1 MTSFAMISTLFGG
14 LGIFFIG
21 IKMISSHLSQMA
33 GRGLRIGVLRLV
45 DKRWSASLLG
55 AIFGAVTQSTN
66 AVTFIVTSM
75 VTANLVQVR
84 AVMPVVIWANLGTGV
99 LVFLST
105 LSIRPF
111 ILSLLGLI
119 GIAYFLNVEKSAR
132 YRHTAAA
139 LLGVALLFL
148 GLDLVKEAASPM
160 QELELVGRLLAN
172 AREQYWLVFF
182 LGLALALIAQS
193 SATVTVVTVLMSKV
207 GLLNLD
213 LTLMMIYGAGIGSA
227 ASLAYMTLT
236 LSGLAR
242 QLAYLQIF
250 QKAGSAV
257 VMVVLLGIER
267 GFDIPLI
274 ESLIRLI
281 TSDTSLQGCWAYV
294 LMQLLGCV
302 LVSLMSEKLHA
313 IAVSLAPATIAE
325 SRSKPH
331 FLYARALDDPQ
342 TALDL
347 VTKEQ
352 LRQFAYLN
360 GYLATDDAALIDS
373 PESRRAQKDVH
384 GANLKVTAE
393 IDEFLAELLHRVSDR
408 EVMDRILNFRARNR
422 LLADLQ
428 QSIHELDGLLRPLRD
443 IDSAATLAR
452 SIIESLD
459 FIILA
464 LLDAVTTGD
473 RQDCDL
479 FMQMTA
485 DNSGVMEHVRQDFLA
500 RGNEFSPQL
509 HEQLFSA
516 TSLFERINW
525 LLRQYCG
532 LLSGSLIPGQA
543 AGSE

>member
-1 MTSFAMISTLFGG
+1 MTSFVMIATLFGG

-33 GRGLRIGVLRLV
+33 GRGLRRGVLRLV
-45 DKRWSASLLG
+45 GKRWSASLLG
-55 AIFGAVTQSTN
+55 IVFGAVTQSTN

-75 VTANLVQVR
+75 VTAGLVQVR

-105 LSIRPF
+105 LNIRPF

-119 GIAYFLNVEKSAR
+119 GVAYFLNVEKSLR
-132 YRHTAAA
+132 YRHSAAA

-160 QELELVGRLLAN
+160 QEMQLVGLLLESAK
-172 AREQYWLVFF
+172 EQYWLVFF

-257 VMVVLLGIER
+257 LMVVLLAIER
-267 GFDIPLI
+267 GFDIPLV
-274 ESLIRLI
+274 EALIRLVS
-281 TSDTSLQGCWAYV
+281 SDISLQGCWAYV

-302 LVSLMSEKLHA
+302 LVSSMSKTLSE
-313 IAVSLAPATIAE
+313 IAVLLAPATIEE

-331 FLYARALDDPQ
+331 FLYAQAIDDPE

-347 VTKEQ
+347 VAKEQ
-352 LRQFAYLN
+352 LRQFAYLS
-360 GYLATDDAALIDS
+360 GYLATDDAKISVS
-373 PESRRAQKDVH
+373 PQAPLSQARLH

-393 IDEFLAELLHRVSDR
+393 IDEFLAELLNRVTDR
-408 EVMDRILNFRARNR
+408 HAMDRILNFRARNR

-428 QSIHELDGLLRPLRD
+428 QSTHELDGLLRPALE
-443 IDSAATLAR
+443 IESVAKLGH

-459 FIILA
+459 FIFLA
-464 LLDAVTTGD
+464 LLDAVKTED
-473 RQDCDL
+473 RQDSEL

-509 HEQLFSA
+509 HELLFSA

-532 LLSGSLIPGQA
+532 LLSVSRVEQSTA
-543 AGSE
+543 VR

>member
-1 MTSFAMISTLFGG
+1 MTSFVMIATLFGG

-33 GRGLRIGVLRLV
+33 GRGLRRGVLRLV
-45 DKRWSASLLG
+45 GNRWSASLLG
-55 AIFGAVTQSTN
+55 IVFGAVTQSTN

-75 VTANLVQVR
+75 VTAGLVQVR
-84 AVMPVVIWANLGTGV
+84 AVTPVVIWANLGTGV

-105 LSIRPF
+105 LNIRPF

-119 GIAYFLNVEKSAR
+119 GVAYFLNVEKSLR
-132 YRHTAAA
+132 YRHSAAA

-148 GLDLVKEAASPM
+148 GLDLVKESASPM
-160 QELELVGRLLAN
+160 QEMELVGLLLDSAK
-172 AREQYWLVFF
+172 EQYWLVFF

-257 VMVVLLGIER
+257 LMVVLLAIER

-274 ESLIRLI
+274 EALIRLVS
-281 TSDTSLQGCWAYV
+281 SDISLQGCWAYV

-302 LVSLMSEKLHA
+302 LVSSMSKTLSE
-313 IAVSLAPATIAE
+313 IAVLLAPATIEE

-331 FLYARALDDPQ
+331 FLYAQAIDDPE

-347 VTKEQ
+347 VAKEQ
-352 LRQFAYLN
+352 LRQFAYLS
-360 GYLATDDAALIDS
+360 GYLATDDAKISVS
-373 PESRRAQKDVH
+373 PQAPLSQARLH

-393 IDEFLAELLHRVSDR
+393 IDEFLAELLNRVTDR
-408 EVMDRILNFRARNR
+408 HAMDRILNFRARNR

-428 QSIHELDGLLRPLRD
+428 QSTHELDGLLRPALE
-443 IDSAATLAR
+443 IESVAKLGH

-459 FIILA
+459 FIFLA
-464 LLDAVTTGD
+464 LLDAVKTED
-473 RQDCDL
+473 RQDSEL

-509 HEQLFSA
+509 HELLFSA

-532 LLSGSLIPGQA
+532 LLSVSRV
-543 AGSE
+543 E

>member
-119 GIAYFLNVEKSAR
+119 GIAYFLNVEKSPR

-160 QELELVGRLLAN
+160 QELAFVSRILESAQ
-172 AREQYWLVFF
+172 EQYWLVFF

-236 LSGLAR
+236 LSGLSR

-257 VMVVLLGIER
+257 IMVVLLAIER
-267 GFDIPLI
+267 GFDIPLV
-274 ESLIRLI
+274 EALIRQVS
-281 TSDTSLQGCWAYV
+281 SDTSLQGCWAYV
-294 LMQLLGCV
+294 LMQLLGCA
-302 LVSLMSEKLHA
+302 LVSSMSKTLYE
-313 IAVSLAPATIAE
+313 IAVSLAPATIEE

-331 FLYARALDDPQ
+331 FLYAQAIDDPE

-347 VTKEQ
+347 VAKEQ
-352 LRQFAYLN
+352 LRQFAYLS
-360 GYLATDDAALIDS
+360 GYLATDDAKINVS
-373 PESRRAQKDVH
+373 PQAPLSQERLH

-393 IDEFLAELLHRVSDR
+393 IDEFLADLLNRVTDR
-408 EVMDRILNFRARNR
+408 DAMDRILNFRARNR

-428 QSIHELDGLLRPLRD
+428 QSTHELDGLLRPLLE
-443 IDSAATLAR
+443 IENVAKLGH

-459 FIILA
+459 FIFLA
-464 LLDAVTTGD
+464 LLDAVKTED
-473 RQDCDL
+473 RQDSEL

-509 HEQLFSA
+509 HELLFSA

-532 LLSGSLIPGQA
+532 LLAQGVRL
-543 AGSE
+543 

>member
-1 MTSFAMISTLFGG
+1 MTSFAMIATLFGG

-33 GRGLRIGVLRLV
+33 GRGLRSGVLRLV
-45 DKRWSASLLG
+45 DNRWSASLLG
-55 AIFGAVTQSTN
+55 ILFGAVTQSTN

-75 VTANLVQVR
+75 VTARLVQVR

-105 LSIRPF
+105 LNIRPF

-119 GIAYFLNVEKSAR
+119 GVAYFLNVEKSLR
-132 YRHTAAA
+132 YRHSAAA

-160 QELELVGRLLAN
+160 QEMAFVAQLLESAQ
-172 AREQYWLVFF
+172 EQYWLVFF

-193 SATVTVVTVLMSKV
+193 SATVTVVTVLMSKI

-257 VMVVLLGIER
+257 LMVVLLAIER
-267 GFDIPLI
+267 GFDIPLV
-274 ESLIRLI
+274 EALIRQVS
-281 TSDTSLQGCWAYV
+281 SDTSLQGCWAYV

-302 LVSLMSEKLHA
+302 LVSSMSKTLYE
-313 IAVSLAPATIAE
+313 IAVSLAPATIEE

-331 FLYARALDDPQ
+331 FLYAQAIGDPE

-347 VTKEQ
+347 VAKEQ
-352 LRQFAYLN
+352 LRQFAYLSD
-360 GYLATDDAALIDS
+360 YLATDDAKNSVSPQALLS
-373 PESRRAQKDVH
+373 QERLH

-393 IDEFLAELLHRVSDR
+393 IDEFLAELLNRVTDR
-408 EVMDRILNFRARNR
+408 DAMDRILNFRARNR

-428 QSIHELDGLLRPLRD
+428 QSTHDLDGLLRPLLE
-443 IDSAATLAR
+443 IESVSKLGH

-459 FIILA
+459 FIFLA
-464 LLDAVTTGD
+464 LLDAVKTED
-473 RQDCDL
+473 RQDSEL

-509 HEQLFSA
+509 HELLFSA

-532 LLSGSLIPGQA
+532 LLAQGVRP
-543 AGSE
+543 

>member
-119 GIAYFLNVEKSAR
+119 GIAYFLNVEKSPR

-257 VMVVLLGIER
+257 LMVVLLGIER
-267 GFDIPLI
+267 GFDIPLV

>member
-1 MTSFAMISTLFGG
+1 MTSFAMIATLFGG

-33 GRGLRIGVLRLV
+33 GRGLRMGVLRLV
-45 DKRWSASLLG
+45 DNRWSASLLG
-55 AIFGAVTQSTN
+55 VIFGAVTQSTN

-84 AVMPVVIWANLGTGV
+84 AVMPVVIWANLGTGA

-105 LSIRPF
+105 LNIRPF

-119 GIAYFLNVEKSAR
+119 GIAYFLNVEKSPR

-160 QELELVGRLLAN
+160 QEMAFVGRLLESAQ
-172 AREQYWLVFF
+172 EQYWLVFF

-236 LSGLAR
+236 LSGLSR

-257 VMVVLLGIER
+257 IMVALLAIER
-267 GFDIPLI
+267 GFDIPLV

-281 TSDTSLQGCWAYV
+281 SSDTSLQGCWAYV

-302 LVSLMSEKLHA
+302 LVSSLSKTLYG

-325 SRSKPH
+325 SRAKPY
-331 FLYARALDDPQ
+331 FLYPQAIDDPE

-347 VTKEQ
+347 VAKEQ

-360 GYLATDDAALIDS
+360 GYLATDDAALSDPS
-373 PESRRAQKDVH
+373 PSRLTQKSLHD
-384 GANLKVTAE
+384 ANLKVTAE
-393 IDEFLAELLHRVSDR
+393 IDEFLAELLNRVTDR
-408 EVMDRILNFRARNR
+408 DVMDRILNFRARNR

-428 QSIHELDGLLRPLRD
+428 QSIHELDALLRPLLERD
-443 IDSAATLAR
+443 SVASLGR

-459 FIILA
+459 FILLA
-464 LLDAVTTGD
+464 LLDAVKTGE
-473 RQDCDL
+473 RQDADL

-500 RGNEFSPQL
+500 RGSEFSPQL
-509 HEQLFSA
+509 HELLFSA

-532 LLSGSLIPGQA
+532 LLSVSRV
-543 AGSE
+543 E

>member
-1 MTSFAMISTLFGG
+1 MTSFAMIATLFGG

-45 DKRWSASLLG
+45 GNRWSASLLG
-55 AIFGAVTQSTN
+55 VIFGAVTQSTN

-84 AVMPVVIWANLGTGV
+84 AVMPVVIWANLGTGA

-105 LSIRPF
+105 LNIRPF
-111 ILSLLGLI
+111 ILSLLGMI
-119 GIAYFLNVEKSAR
+119 GIAYFLNVEKSPR

-160 QELELVGRLLAN
+160 QEMAFVGRLLESAQ
-172 AREQYWLVFF
+172 EQYWLVFF

-257 VMVVLLGIER
+257 IMVALLAIER
-267 GFDIPLI
+267 GFDIPLV

-281 TSDTSLQGCWAYV
+281 SSDTSLQGCWAYV

-302 LVSLMSEKLHA
+302 LVSSLSKTLYA

-325 SRSKPH
+325 SRAKPY
-331 FLYARALDDPQ
+331 FLYPQAIDDPE

-347 VTKEQ
+347 VAKEQ

-360 GYLATDDAALIDS
+360 GYLATDDAALSDPPQS
-373 PESRRAQKDVH
+373 LLAQKSLH

-393 IDEFLAELLHRVSDR
+393 IDEFLAELLNRVTDR
-408 EVMDRILNFRARNR
+408 DVMDRILNFRARNR

-428 QSIHELDGLLRPLRD
+428 QSIHELDALLRPLLES
-443 IDSAATLAR
+443 DSVANLGR

-459 FIILA
+459 FLILA
-464 LLDAVTTGD
+464 LLDAVKTGD
-473 RQDCDL
+473 RQDADL

-500 RGNEFSPQL
+500 RGSEFSPQL
-509 HEQLFSA
+509 HELLFSA

-532 LLSGSLIPGQA
+532 LLSLSRV
-543 AGSE
+543 E

>member
-1 MTSFAMISTLFGG
+1 MTLFTMIATLFGG

-33 GRGLRIGVLRLV
+33 GRGLRSGVLRLV
-45 DKRWSASLLG
+45 DNRWSASLLG
-55 AIFGAVTQSTN
+55 ILFGAVTQSTN

-75 VTANLVQVR
+75 VTARLVQVR

-105 LSIRPF
+105 LNIRPF

-119 GIAYFLNVEKSAR
+119 GVAYFLNVEKSLR
-132 YRHTAAA
+132 YRHSAAA

-160 QELELVGRLLAN
+160 QEMAFVAQLLESAQ
-172 AREQYWLVFF
+172 EQYWLVFF

-193 SATVTVVTVLMSKV
+193 SATVTVVTVLMSKI

-257 VMVVLLGIER
+257 LMVVLLAIER
-267 GFDIPLI
+267 GFDIPLV
-274 ESLIRLI
+274 EALIRQVS
-281 TSDTSLQGCWAYV
+281 SDTSLQGCWAYV

-302 LVSLMSEKLHA
+302 LVSSMSKTLYE
-313 IAVSLAPATIAE
+313 IAVSLAPATIEE

-331 FLYARALDDPQ
+331 FLYAQAIDDPE

-347 VTKEQ
+347 VAKEQ
-352 LRQFAYLN
+352 LRQFAYLSD
-360 GYLATDDAALIDS
+360 YLATDDAKNSVSPQALLS
-373 PESRRAQKDVH
+373 QERLH

-393 IDEFLAELLHRVSDR
+393 IDEFLAELLNRVTDR
-408 EVMDRILNFRARNR
+408 DAMDRILNFRARNR

-428 QSIHELDGLLRPLRD
+428 QSTHELDGLLRPLLE
-443 IDSAATLAR
+443 IESVSKLGH

-459 FIILA
+459 FIFLA
-464 LLDAVTTGD
+464 LLDAVKTED
-473 RQDCDL
+473 RQDSEL

-509 HEQLFSA
+509 HELLFSA
-516 TSLFERINW
+516 TSLFERVNW

-532 LLSGSLIPGQA
+532 LLAQKV
-543 AGSE
+543 

>member
-1 MTSFAMISTLFGG
+1 MTSFTMIATLFGG

-33 GRGLRIGVLRLV
+33 GRGLRSGVLRLI
-45 DKRWSASLLG
+45 DSHWSASLLG
-55 AIFGAVTQSTN
+55 IVFGAVTQSTN

-75 VTANLVQVR
+75 VTARLVQVR

-105 LSIRPF
+105 LNIRPF

-119 GIAYFLNVEKSAR
+119 GVAYFLNVEKSLR
-132 YRHTAAA
+132 YRHSAAA

-160 QELELVGRLLAN
+160 QEMAFVAQLLESAQ
-172 AREQYWLVFF
+172 EQYWLVFF

-257 VMVVLLGIER
+257 IMVVLLAIER
-267 GFDIPLI
+267 GFDIPLV
-274 ESLIRLI
+274 EALIRQVS
-281 TSDTSLQGCWAYV
+281 SDTSLQGCWAYV
-294 LMQLLGCV
+294 LMQLFGCV
-302 LVSLMSEKLHA
+302 LVSSMSKTLYE
-313 IAVSLAPATIAE
+313 IAVSLAPATIEE

-331 FLYARALDDPQ
+331 FLYAQAIDDPE

-347 VTKEQ
+347 VAKEQ
-352 LRQFAYLN
+352 LRQFAYLSD
-360 GYLATDDAALIDS
+360 YLATDDAKSSVS
-373 PESRRAQKDVH
+373 PQAPLSQERLH

-393 IDEFLAELLHRVSDR
+393 IDEFLAELLNRVTDR
-408 EVMDRILNFRARNR
+408 DAMDRILNFRARNR

-428 QSIHELDGLLRPLRD
+428 QSTHELDGLLRPLLE
-443 IDSAATLAR
+443 IESVSKLGH

-459 FIILA
+459 FIFLA
-464 LLDAVTTGD
+464 LLDAVKTED
-473 RQDCDL
+473 RQDSEL

-500 RGNEFSPQL
+500 RGSEFSPQL
-509 HEQLFSA
+509 HELLFSA
-516 TSLFERINW
+516 TSLFERVNW

-532 LLSGSLIPGQA
+532 LLAQRV
-543 AGSE
+543 

>member
-1 MTSFAMISTLFGG
+1 MTSFVMIATLFGG

-33 GRGLRIGVLRLV
+33 GRGLRRGVLRLV
-45 DKRWSASLLG
+45 GNRWSASLLG
-55 AIFGAVTQSTN
+55 IVFGAVTQSTN

-75 VTANLVQVR
+75 VTAGLVQVR
-84 AVMPVVIWANLGTGV
+84 AVTPVVIWANLGTGV

-105 LSIRPF
+105 LNIRPF

-119 GIAYFLNVEKSAR
+119 GVAYFLNVEKSLR
-132 YRHTAAA
+132 YRHSAAA

-160 QELELVGRLLAN
+160 QEMQLVGLLLESAN
-172 AREQYWLVFF
+172 EQYWLVFF

-257 VMVVLLGIER
+257 LMVVLLAIER
-267 GFDIPLI
+267 GFDIPLV
-274 ESLIRLI
+274 EALIRLVS
-281 TSDTSLQGCWAYV
+281 SDISLQGCWAYV

-302 LVSLMSEKLHA
+302 LVSSMSKTLSE
-313 IAVSLAPATIAE
+313 IAVLLAPATIEE

-331 FLYARALDDPQ
+331 FLYAQAIDDPE

-347 VTKEQ
+347 VAKEQ
-352 LRQFAYLN
+352 LRQFAYLS
-360 GYLATDDAALIDS
+360 GYLATDDAKISVS
-373 PESRRAQKDVH
+373 PQAPLSQARLH

-393 IDEFLAELLHRVSDR
+393 IDEFLAELLNRVTDR
-408 EVMDRILNFRARNR
+408 DAMDRILNFRARNR

-428 QSIHELDGLLRPLRD
+428 QSTHELDGLLRPALE
-443 IDSAATLAR
+443 IESVAKLGH

-459 FIILA
+459 FIFLA
-464 LLDAVTTGD
+464 LLDAVKTED
-473 RQDCDL
+473 RQDSEL

-509 HEQLFSA
+509 HELLFSA

-532 LLSGSLIPGQA
+532 LLSVSRV
-543 AGSE
+543 E